1 MTIQFNTDNNIKG
14 SDELRAYFST
24 SISEALS
31 RFGHHITKVEVH
43 LTDENGQKKGQN
55 DKRCLLEAHL
65 TGLPPIAVTNHANTP
80 DQALKGAIDKLK
92 SSLDTS
98 LGRLKD
104 HQEKN

>member
-1 MTIQFNTDNNIKG
+1 MTIQVNTDNNIKG
-14 SDELRAYFST
+14 SDELRAYYSA

-31 RFGHHITKVEVH
+31 RFGHHITKVEVYF
-43 LTDENGQKKGQN
+43 TDENGQKKGQN
-55 DKRCLLEAHL
+55 DKRCLLEAHII
-65 TGLPPIAVTNHANTP
+65 GMPPIAVTNHANTP

-92 SSLDTS
+92 SSLNAS